1 MHINE
6 MTSVKNMHRHIQNTS
21 NIDRFERPSE
31 KKAKTPAQ
39 NMGVCKIRFWE
50 TVMLVFKEDVFTHA
64 RSTSAILVG
73 GDFAVFCG
81 LCGSRYKSNWSVF
94 KELPTSESDSE
105 KL

>member
-1 MHINE
+1 
-6 MTSVKNMHRHIQNTS
+6 
-21 NIDRFERPSE
+21 
-31 KKAKTPAQ
+31 
-39 NMGVCKIRFWE
+39 MGVCKIRFWE

-73 GDFAVFCG
+73 GDVAVFCG
-81 LCGSRYKSNWSVF
+81 FCGSRYKSNWSVF